1 MPQKP
6 PVIIISGPTCVG
18 KTEVAISLA
27 QPLAGEIIS
36 ADAMQVYRHMDI
48 GTAKP
53 NKEEMARVPH
63 HLIDVVDPDEPFSA
77 ASFRTMAASIIGDLH
92 EKGRAVFVVGGTGLY
107 IKALTQGLFEIPEK
121 ESAIRERLKAELNT
135 LGLEAIYGRL
145 RRLDPKGAA
154 KIHPKDTYRVIR
166 ALEVLELTG
175 KPISEHHRTHEFS
188 DEPYRTLKFGLFM
201 DREILYH
208 RINERVERMLS
219 QGFVDEV
226 KGLLDR
232 GYGPGL
238 KSMQSI
244 GYRHV
249 SDFLLGRVDWDE
261 TVRLF
266 KRDTRRYAKR
276 QFTWFKADPD
286 IQWRQPEEVEF
297 IGKEIDAFLT
307 KAL

>member
-6 PVIIISGPTCVG
+6 AVIIISGPTCVG
-18 KTEVAISLA
+18 KTEAAISLA
-27 QPLAGEIIS
+27 EPLAGEIIS
-36 ADAMQVYRHMDI
+36 ADAMQVYRYMDI

-53 NKEEMARVPH
+53 SKEERARVPH

-77 ASFRTMAASIIGDLH
+77 ADFRTMAGAIISKLH
-92 EKGRAVFVVGGTGLY
+92 KEGRAVFVVGGTGLY

-121 ESAIRERLKAELNT
+121 ESVIRQRLKTAAKE
-135 LGLEAIYGRL
+135 LGLEAMYGRL
-145 RRLDPKGAA
+145 KGVDPEGAA
-154 KIHPKDTYRVIR
+154 KIHPKDAYRVIR
-166 ALEVLELTG
+166 ALEVFELTG
-175 KPISEHHRTHEFS
+175 KPISAHHRTHEFS
-188 DEPYRTLKFGLFM
+188 DEPYRVLKIGLFM

-208 RINERVERMLS
+208 RINERVDVMLS

-232 GYGPGL
+232 GYGPDL

-249 SDFLLGRVDWDE
+249 SDFLLGRVDWEE

-276 QFTWFKADPD
+276 QFTWSRADQK
-286 IQWRQPEEVEF
+286 IQWRQPEAIDFME
-297 IGKEIDAFLT
+297 KEIEAFLT
-307 KAL
+307 RAL